1 MVPNEVDN
9 RKFTGKGR
17 DQERAGTD
25 IEFGAGRTLFV
36 FFPLPFGR
44 VGVQCRWPL
53 QVPVSHSV
61 TLLLSPVAVVSLAG
75 PVNENACSFPQMR
88 EAQ

>member
-44 VGVQCRWPL
+44 VGVQVALASPSQSL
-53 QVPVSHSV
+53 SHFITFSSGSG
-61 TLLLSPVAVVSLAG
+61 LSLAG